1 MFASLHLITDVGVGM
16 AKGWTKRWNHRGKG
30 HRPSHIEALDV
41 KENTTLLDTEWKL
54 PPSKSHLI
62 RMMHLCALSTDEHTL
77 TGITTLGED
86 PESMARCL
94 EQLGVKIT
102 HTQDKMT
109 INGSGIT
116 GLVRPPSVLHAGN
129 SGTALRFLMGLA
141 SRTNHLIMIDG
152 DSSLRN
158 RDHQDMLNSLK
169 RLGVECSYGTEQE
182 RLPVLLQG
190 PWKKYETKVNTSK
203 SSQPYSSLLL
213 ATEGIQQPCMIKK
226 SSNSVSKRHAQ
237 LTMDLMVKCGAII
250 DQDEDKV
257 IVQPWN
263 STPPKK
269 WEVPPDASMMAFTAL
284 SCVVA
289 NTDITLANL
298 PNEKDS
304 IGHEVLLEKLPKIGL
319 TLNENILAP
328 SENYS
333 PVDIDLIDANDLLPP
348 LSAIL
353 ALTGGGT
360 ISGAAHAMFKESNR
374 ISKTAEMLQQFGIN
388 CSIKD
393 DGITIK
399 GNQSIQKPTS
409 MVETFG
415 DHRLQMTA
423 VLLATKVGAT
433 VEGPR
438 LHRVADPSFLDRLS
452 TMPTEVLVK
461 GVQR

>member
-1 MFASLHLITDVGVGM
+1 
-16 AKGWTKRWNHRGKG
+16 
-30 HRPSHIEALDV
+30 
-41 KENTTLLDTEWKL
+41 
-54 PPSKSHLI
+54 
-62 RMMHLCALSTDEHTL
+62 
-77 TGITTLGED
+77 
-86 PESMARCL
+86 
-94 EQLGVKIT
+94 
-102 HTQDKMT
+102 
-109 INGSGIT
+109 
-116 GLVRPPSVLHAGN
+116 
-129 SGTALRFLMGLA
+129 
-141 SRTNHLIMIDG
+141 
-152 DSSLRN
+152 
-158 RDHQDMLNSLK
+158 
-169 RLGVECSYGTEQE
+169 
-182 RLPVLLQG
+182 
-190 PWKKYETKVNTSK
+190 
-203 SSQPYSSLLL
+203 
-213 ATEGIQQPCMIKK
+213 
-226 SSNSVSKRHAQ
+226 
-237 LTMDLMVKCGAII
+237 
-250 DQDEDKV
+250 
-257 IVQPWN
+257 
-263 STPPKK
+263 
-269 WEVPPDASMMAFTAL
+269 MMAFTAL

-289 NTDITLANL
+289 NREITLANL

-304 IGHEVLLEKLPKIGL
+304 IGHEVLLEKLPEIGL
-319 TLNENILAP
+319 ILNKNILTP
-328 SENYS
+328 SETYS
-333 PVDIDLIDANDLLPP
+333 TVDIDLIDANDLLPP

-374 ISKTAEMLQQFGIN
+374 ITKTAEMLEQFGIY

>member
-1 MFASLHLITDVGVGM
+1 MFASLHLITDVGVDM

-30 HRPSHIEALDV
+30 HRPSHIEALEV
-41 KENTTLLDTEWKL
+41 KENTLLLDTEWIL

-62 RMMHLCALSTDEHTL
+62 RMMELCALSKDEHTL
-77 TGITTLGED
+77 TGVTALGED

-102 HTQDKMT
+102 KSQDNLT
-109 INGSGIT
+109 IKGT
-116 GLVRPPSVLHAGN
+116 GVTGFIRPPSVLHAGN
-129 SGTALRFLMGLA
+129 SGTALRFLMGLS

-158 RDHQDMLNSLK
+158 RDHQDMLDSLK
-169 RLGVECSYGTEQE
+169 SLGVEFSYGTEQE

-213 ATEGIQQPCMIKK
+213 ATEGLQQPCLLQR
-226 SSNSVSKRHAQ
+226 STNSVSKRHAK
-237 LTMDLMVKCGAII
+237 LTMDLMAECSAII
-250 DQDEDKV
+250 EQDGDK
-257 IVQPWN
+257 IIIQPWN
-263 STPPKK
+263 STPPTN

-284 SCVVA
+284 ACVVMNKEIA
-289 NTDITLANL
+289 LANL
-298 PNEKDS
+298 PKENDS
-304 IGHEVLLEKLPKIGL
+304 IGHEVLLEMLPEMGL
-319 TLNENILAP
+319 SMNENILIP
-328 SENYS
+328 TGTYS
-333 PVDIDLIDANDLLPP
+333 PVDIDLVDANDLLPP

-374 ISKTAEMLQQFGIN
+374 IAKTAEMLFQFGIN
-388 CSIKD
+388 CTIKD
-393 DGITIK
+393 DGITIP

-409 MVETFG
+409 MIETFG

-433 VEGPR
+433 IEGPR
-438 LHRVADPSFLDRLS
+438 LHRVADPYFLNRLS
-452 TMPTEVLVK
+452 TMPAEVLVK
-461 GVQR
+461 GIQR

>member
-16 AKGWTKRWNHRGKG
+16 AKGWTKRWNYRGKG

-62 RMMHLCALSTDEHTL
+62 RMMHLCALSKDEHTL

-94 EQLGVKIT
+94 EQLGVQIA

-109 INGSGIT
+109 INSPGIP
-116 GLVRPPSVLHAGN
+116 GFVRPPSVLHAGN

-169 RLGVECSYGTEQE
+169 SLGVECSYGTEQE

-190 PWKKYETKVNTSK
+190 PWRNHDVKVNTSN
-203 SSQPYSSLLL
+203 SSQPFSSLLL
-213 ATEGIQQPCMIKK
+213 ATEGIQQPCMIER

-237 LTMDLMVKCGAII
+237 LTMDLMIGCGAVIE
-250 DQDEDKV
+250 QDGDKV

-263 STPPKK
+263 STPPKN

-289 NTDITLANL
+289 NREITLINL
-298 PNEKDS
+298 PNENDS
-304 IGHEVLLEKLPKIGL
+304 IGHEVLLEKLPEIGL
-319 TLNENILAP
+319 RLNENILSP
-328 SENYS
+328 SKTYAK
-333 PVDIDLIDANDLLPP
+333 VDINLIDANDLLPP

-374 ISKTAEMLQQFGIN
+374 ITKTAEMLQQFGIE
-388 CSIKD
+388 CQIKD
-393 DGITIK
+393 DGITIQ

-452 TMPTEVLVK
+452 TVPTEVLVK